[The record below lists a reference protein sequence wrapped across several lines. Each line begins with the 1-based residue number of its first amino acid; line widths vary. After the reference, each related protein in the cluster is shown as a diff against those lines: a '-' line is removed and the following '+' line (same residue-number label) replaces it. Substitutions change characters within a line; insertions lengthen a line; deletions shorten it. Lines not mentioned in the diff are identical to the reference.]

1 MSIFSDFFRSL
12 LLTMVLSFVTPILL
26 LVGGL
31 ISFILIGHLPQL
43 AALGQ
48 VCSHQLLLF
57 LAVFGRGNPFEGC
70 LIIGITCSFVGALF
84 DTYAS
89 YSSPK

>member
-1 MSIFSDFFRSL
+1 MSIFSDFLRSL
-12 LLTMVLSFVTPILL
+12 LLTMILSFITPIFLL
-26 LVGGL
+26 LGGL

-48 VCSHQLLLF
+48 VCSHQILQF
-57 LAVFGRGNPFEGC
+57 LAVFGRGSPLEGC
-70 LIIGITCSFVGALF
+70 FIIGITCSFVGALF